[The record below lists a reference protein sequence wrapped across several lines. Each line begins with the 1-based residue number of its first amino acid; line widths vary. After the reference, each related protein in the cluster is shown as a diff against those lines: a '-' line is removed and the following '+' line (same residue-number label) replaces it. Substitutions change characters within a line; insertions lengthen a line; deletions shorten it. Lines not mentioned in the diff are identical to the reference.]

1 MTDQS
6 SHPTSTDKKG
16 FAIASL
22 VLGVINMCSWLYPL
36 AGGLLAAAGI
46 ILGILGLKSSRK
58 TLALVGIALSVLGAI
73 FTILNGLLG
82 FGIGFFQ
89 SLQ

>member
-6 SHPTSTDKKG
+6 SHPATVDKKW

-36 AGGLLAAAGI
+36 AGGLMAVVGI
-46 ILGILGLKSSRK
+46 VLGFLGLKSSRK
-58 TLALVGIALSVLGAI
+58 TLAIIGIALSVLGGI
-73 FTILNGLLG
+73 LTILNAVLG
-82 FGIGFFQ
+82 FAIGFFQ
-89 SLQ
+89 S

>member
-6 SHPTSTDKKG
+6 SPPATLDKKW

-36 AGGLLAAAGI
+36 AGGLMAAVGI
-46 ILGILGLKSSRK
+46 VLGFLGLKSSRK
-58 TLALVGIALSVLGAI
+58 TLAIIGIALSVLGGILTIINAI
-73 FTILNGLLG
+73 IG

-89 SLQ
+89 S